1 MFTQHRIVF
10 RSVLQYYAALCEHT
24 FFVNIIFMCFDG
36 KNNHLKKKK
45 TQEKVVLVVII
56 ERKNFEIIKN

>member
-45 TQEKVVLVVII
+45 NARESSTTII